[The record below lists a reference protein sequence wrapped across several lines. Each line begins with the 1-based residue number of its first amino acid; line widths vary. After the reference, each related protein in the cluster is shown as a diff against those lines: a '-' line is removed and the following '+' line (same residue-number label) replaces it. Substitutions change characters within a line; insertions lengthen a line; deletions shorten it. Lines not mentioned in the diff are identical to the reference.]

1 MLLTWDVTSASDAK
15 NYYASSVS
23 PGADSPRHDYYSEG
37 QESPG
42 RFGGKLGERLG
53 LAGQVVDKATFDRL
67 CDNLHPTEDE
77 PLTPRTNESRR
88 VCKDLTFS
96 GPKSFSIIEAF
107 ASPEERAH
115 LRQAFD
121 DAITE
126 TVDRDIEPDMQTR
139 VRIGGA
145 DENRTTG
152 NVLTVGFDHS
162 TARPKNSG
170 TLPDPHWHKHL
181 LVWNA
186 TFDPVE
192 DRIKAGQLGN
202 VVRDKGYYRAA
213 FYARLAGKLE
223 GLGYAIDR
231 RGGNEWEI
239 AGVPQATIDTF
250 SKRTAQIEAEA
261 EKHGITD
268 AAEKAGLGAKVRSK
282 KQKELTLPELR
293 KAWDAQMTDAER
305 DALAAVYRKEIPA
318 GGQVTPAEA
327 VAFAIAHC
335 SEQESAV
342 PERELKRV
350 GLLHGLGSV
359 TPEQVA
365 AELPRHGV
373 ITAEIDGRV
382 MATTLELQREEQ
394 FLSGFA
400 AGGRGTVAPVGVAAG
415 LVRVLADG
423 TILNDGQWDTVT
435 GLLGSENR
443 VNLMEGPAGAG
454 KSYSLTKFDEGMRR
468 AGKSVTYLATTT
480 DAAEELA
487 KDGFEVNTVARFLLD
502 EKMQQAARGGRVV
515 VDETSMLGHKD
526 AVRLFKLAEKF
537 DLKLIL
543 VGDPMQHG
551 SVPRGALMRV
561 LKEYGGLKPFRLTEI
576 MRQEGSEYRAAS
588 KLLSE
593 GKTLEGFDALDRLG
607 WVKEMA
613 GDDDRYRQVAA
624 DYLQALKD
632 KKTVLVVSP
641 THAEAGRVT
650 QEIRSQL
657 RQAGKLGSE
666 DRAFTRLVA
675 VNASEAER
683 GQATTYRPG
692 DVIQFHQNA
701 KVGFKKGDRLTV
713 TDPASVPLSEAAK
726 FSLYRPEQI
735 ALSKGDKIRFTGTV
749 KTMVGEHK
757 LANGANKTVAGFTK
771 AGDLKLDNGW
781 VVAKDAGHFRSG
793 FVETS
798 FGSQGRTVQRVILAV
813 AETSLPATNQEQMYV
828 GATRAKQLMTLYTD
842 NKGAVRSA
850 AKRSSQKLAASDVV
864 ARHRKAM
871 EQDRERRRRQK
882 RAAYIN
888 QLRESYEVPPMS
900 PPQNQPERELS
911 YGR

>member
-15 NYYASSVS
+15 NYYGSSVS
-23 PGADSPRHDYYSEG
+23 PGADSSRHDYYSEG

-42 RFGGKLGERLG
+42 LFGGKLGERLG
-53 LAGQVVDKATFDRL
+53 LAGKVVDQATFHRL
-67 CDNLHPTEDE
+67 CDNLHPTEDAT
-77 PLTPRTNESRR
+77 LTPRTNETRR

-107 ASPEERAH
+107 ASDAERKL

-126 TVDRDIEPDMQTR
+126 TVDQDIEPDMQTR

-152 NVLTVGFDHS
+152 NLLTASFDHA
-162 TARPKNSG
+162 TARPKNSD

-186 TFDPVE
+186 TYDPVE
-192 DRIKAGQLGN
+192 NRIKAGQLGN

-213 FYARLAGKLE
+213 FYSRLADKLE
-223 GLGYAIDR
+223 GMGYGIDR

-239 AGVPQATIDTF
+239 AGVPQATIDKF

-261 EKHGITD
+261 EKLGITD

-282 KQKELTLPELR
+282 KQKELSLPELR
-293 KAWDAQMTDAER
+293 TAWDGQLTDPER
-305 DALAAVYRKEIPA
+305 EALAAVYRKEIPP
-318 GGQVTPAEA
+318 GDHVTPAEA

-335 SEQESAV
+335 SEQESVV

-350 GLLHGLGSV
+350 ALLHGLGGV
-359 TPEQVA
+359 TPDQIA

-382 MATTLELQREEQ
+382 MATTHELQAEEQ

-400 AGGRGTVAPVGVAAG
+400 AGGRGTVAPVGVVSGLDRGKLNEGQWNAVAG
-415 LVRVLADG
+415 LLD
-423 TILNDGQWDTVT
+423 
-435 GLLGSENR
+435 SSNR
-443 VNLMEGPAGAG
+443 VNLLEGPAGAG
-454 KSYSLTKFDEGMRR
+454 KSTLLGKFDEGMRL
-468 AGKSVTYLATTT
+468 AGKDVTYLATTT
-480 DAAEELA
+480 DAAGVLQ
-487 KDGFEVNTVARFLLD
+487 KDGFEVGTVARFLLD
-502 EKMQQAARGGRVV
+502 EKMQAAAAGGRVV

-526 AVRLFKLAEKF
+526 AVRLFKLAEKL
-537 DLKLIL
+537 DLKLIM

-551 SVPRGALMRV
+551 AVSRGAFMRL
-561 LKEYGGLKPFRLTEI
+561 LKDYGGIEPFRLTEI
-576 MRQEGSEYRAAS
+576 MRQEGPDYRAAA

-593 GKTLEGFDALDRLG
+593 GKTLEGFDALDKMG
-607 WVKEMA
+607 WIKEMVS
-613 GDDDRYRQVAA
+613 DDDRYRQIAA
-624 DYLQALKD
+624 DYLQALED
-632 KKTVLVVSP
+632 RKTVLVVSP
-641 THAEAGRVT
+641 THAEAGRVRD
-650 QEIRSQL
+650 EIRSQL
-657 RQAGKLGSE
+657 RQAGKLGAE
-666 DRAFTRLVA
+666 EREFTRLVA
-675 VNASEAER
+675 VGDVSEAMR

-692 DVIQFHQNA
+692 DVLQFHQNA
-701 KVGFKKGDRLTV
+701 KGFNKGDRLTV
-713 TDPASVPLSEAAK
+713 TDPAEVPLSEAGK

-749 KTMVGEHK
+749 TTLDGEHK

-771 AGDLKLDNGW
+771 EGNLKLDNGW
-781 VVAKDAGHFRSG
+781 IVAKDAGHFRQG

-813 AETSLPATNQEQMYV
+813 AESSLGAANQEQMYV
-828 GATRAKQLMTLYTD
+828 GASRAKQQMTLYTD
-842 NKGAVRSA
+842 HKGAVRSA
-850 AKRSSQKLAASDVV
+850 VKRSSQKLVASDVV
-864 ARHRKAM
+864 AKARKEA
-871 EQDRERRRRQK
+871 EKARKLKTRDKRR
-882 RAAYIN
+882 AYIHEV
-888 QLRESYEVPPMS
+888 RASYETPIPPRDH
-900 PPQNQPERELS
+900 QPERDLS

>member
-1 MLLTWDVTSASDAK
+1 MTMLLTWDVTSATDAK

-23 PGADSPRHDYYSEG
+23 PGADSSRHDYYSEG

-42 RFGGKLGERLG
+42 KFGGKLGERLG
-53 LAGQVVDKATFDRL
+53 LAGKVVDKETFDRL
-67 CDNLHPTEDE
+67 CDNLHPTKDE
-77 PLTPRTNESRR
+77 TLTPRTNETRR

-107 ASPEERAH
+107 ADAEERKL

-126 TVDRDIEPDMQTR
+126 TVDHDIEPDMQTR

-145 DENRTTG
+145 DDDRTTG
-152 NVLTVGFDHS
+152 NVLTAGYDHA
-162 TARPKNSG
+162 TARPKNSDAI
-170 TLPDPHWHKHL
+170 PDPHWHKHL

-186 TFDPVE
+186 TYDPVE
-192 DRIKAGQLGN
+192 NRIKAGQLGN
-202 VVRDKGYYRAA
+202 VVRDKGYYQAA
-213 FYARLAGKLE
+213 FFSRLASKLE
-223 GLGYAIDR
+223 RLGYGIER
-231 RGGNEWEI
+231 RADGNWEI

-261 EKHGITD
+261 EKQGITD
-268 AAEKAGLGAKVRSK
+268 AAEKAALGAKVRSK

-293 KAWDAQMTDAER
+293 KAWDAQLSDGER
-305 DALAAVYRKEIPA
+305 DALAAVYRKEVPA
-318 GGQVTPAEA
+318 GEQITPAEA

-335 SEQESAV
+335 SEQESVV

-350 GLLHGLGSV
+350 ALLHGLGCV
-359 TPEQVA
+359 TPDEIA

-382 MATTLELQREEQ
+382 MATTKELQAEEQ
-394 FLSGFA
+394 FITGFA
-400 AGGRGTVAPVGVAAG
+400 AGGRGTVVPVGIPAG
-415 LVRVLADG
+415 LQRDK
-423 TILNDGQWDTVT
+423 LNDGQWETVV

-443 VNLMEGPAGAG
+443 VNLFEGPAGAG
-454 KSYSLTKFDEGMRR
+454 KSWSLQKFDEGMRR
-468 AGKSVTYLATTT
+468 AGQSVTYLATTT
-480 DAAEELA
+480 DAVGVLA

-502 EKMQQAARGGRVV
+502 EKMQAAAAGGRVV

-526 AVRLFKLAEKF
+526 AYRLFKLAEKL

-551 SVPRGALMRV
+551 SVARGALMRV
-561 LKEYGGLKPFRLTEI
+561 LKEYGGIKPFRLTEI
-576 MRQEGSEYRAAS
+576 MRQEAPEYRAAA

-593 GKTLEGFDALDRLG
+593 GDTLKGFDALDGMG

-613 GDDDRYRQVAA
+613 SDDDRYRQIAG

-666 DRAFTRLVA
+666 ERAFTRLVA
-675 VNASEAER
+675 VGDVSEAMR
-683 GQATTYRPG
+683 GLATTYRPG

-701 KVGFKKGDRLTV
+701 KGFKKGDRLTV
-713 TDPASVPLSEAAK
+713 TNPAAVPLAEAGK

-735 ALSKGDKIRFTGTV
+735 VLSKGDKIRFTGTV
-749 KTMVGEHK
+749 KTLDGEHK
-757 LANGANKTVAGFTK
+757 LSNGANKTVAGFTK
-771 AGDLKLDNGW
+771 AGDVVLDNGW

-813 AETSLPATNQEQMYV
+813 AESSLPAANQEQMYV
-828 GATRAKQLMTLYTD
+828 GASRAKQLMTLYTD
-842 NKGAVRSA
+842 HKAAVRA
-850 AKRSSQKLAASDVV
+850 AVKRSSQKLAASDVV
-864 ARHRKAM
+864 AKHRKAM
-871 EQDRERRRRQK
+871 EHAQELKRRQK
-882 RAAYIN
+882 RLAYI
-888 QLRESYEVPPMS
+888 QQVRASYDAPMPPH
-900 PPQNQPERELS
+900 QNLPERQVDH
-911 YGR
+911 GR